1 MKKLIILSF
10 IFLILQNC
18 GYAPMYGKNQ
28 KINFYIESINFDD
41 GDEDLADYIE
51 INLRNYLKDNSKTKI
66 KIDAKI
72 DYQKNIVTKDST
84 GEAEEY
90 ELLAFISFITTNQDT
105 TREIL
110 ISESFKMKNYSDE
123 FEERRYEDSIKQTMA
138 RSITSKLI
146 IQLSRLNVN

>member
-1 MKKLIILSF
+1 MKKIIILSF

-66 KIDAKI
+66 KVDAKI

-90 ELLAFISFITTNQDT
+90 ELLALISFITTNQDT

-138 RSITSKLI
+138 RSIASKLI

>member
-1 MKKLIILSF
+1 MKKIIILSF

-18 GYAPMYGKNQ
+18 GYAPMYGNNQ

-66 KIDAKI
+66 KVDAKI

-90 ELLAFISFITTNQDT
+90 ELLALISFIAINQNT

-138 RSITSKLI
+138 RSIVSKLI

>member
-90 ELLAFISFITTNQDT
+90 ELLALISFITTNQDT

-138 RSITSKLI
+138 RSIASKLI

>member
-1 MKKLIILSF
+1 MKKIIILSF

-90 ELLAFISFITTNQDT
+90 ELLALISFITTNQDT

-138 RSITSKLI
+138 RSIASKLI